1 MVADEHHEED
11 EDEECTV
18 FQKEMKEGEEKEE
31 ILDSRSNS
39 SEQSLEEE
47 QYEGESQP
55 SLSFVTVKDEVS
67 EVGRVVEKE
76 EGEGDESGDEEDGK
90 VVTHTLKVEKE
101 VNEVEVEEEQEE
113 KEEEG
118 GIHLHFKM
126 DTTLRAKDRVYI
138 SSYGNQV

>member
-1 MVADEHHEED
+1 MVADEHHEEYEED
-11 EDEECTV
+11 EEECTV
-18 FQKEMKEGEEKEE
+18 FQKEVGEEKEE
-31 ILDSRSNS
+31 MLDSRSNS

-47 QYEGESQP
+47 QSEGESQP

-67 EVGRVVEKE
+67 GVGRVVV
-76 EGEGDESGDEEDGK
+76 EGEGDESEDEEVSE
-90 VVTHTLKVEKE
+90 VVAHTLKVEKK
-101 VNEVEVEEEQEE
+101 VDEVEAMGEQEE
-113 KEEEG
+113 EDEKE

>member
-1 MVADEHHEED
+1 MVADEHHE

-31 ILDSRSNS
+31 MLDSRSNS

-47 QYEGESQP
+47 PSEGESQP

-67 EVGRVVEKE
+67 GVGRVVEEE
-76 EGEGDESGDEEDGK
+76 EGEGDESEDEEDSK
-90 VVTHTLKVEKE
+90 VVAHTLKVEKK
-101 VNEVEVEEEQEE
+101 VDEEEE
-113 KEEEG
+113 